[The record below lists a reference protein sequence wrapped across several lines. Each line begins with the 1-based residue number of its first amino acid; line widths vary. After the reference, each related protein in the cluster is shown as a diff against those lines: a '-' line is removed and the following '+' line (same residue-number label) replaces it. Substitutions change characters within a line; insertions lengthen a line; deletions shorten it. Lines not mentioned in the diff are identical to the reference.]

1 MDRFESAFDKHTD
14 LLPKVRALR
23 SKIDEVAFALI
34 QTLET
39 GGKVLLC
46 GNGGSAADAQHI
58 AAELTGRY
66 IAKNRRPLPAVALTT
81 DTSALTAIG
90 NDFGFDQV
98 FSRQVQALATRSD
111 LLFGISTSGNSNNVI
126 EALRAARLIGC
137 RTVAL
142 TGGDG
147 GQCRSEVDI
156 CLAIPSTDT
165 PRVQEMH
172 ILIAHILCDMIDE
185 HFAAK

>member
-1 MDRFESAFDKHTD
+1 MDRFESAFDQHAE

-39 GGKVLLC
+39 GGKILLC

-58 AAELTGRY
+58 SAELTGRY
-66 IAKNRRPLPAVALTT
+66 IAKNRRPLPAIALTT

-90 NDFGFDQV
+90 NDFGFEHV

-111 LLFGISTSGNSNNVI
+111 LLFGISTSGNSANVI
-126 EALRAARLIGC
+126 EALRAARSIGC

-147 GQCRSEVDI
+147 GKCRSEVDI

-165 PRVQEMH
+165 PRIQEMH
-172 ILIAHILCDMIDE
+172 ILIAHILCDMIDQ
-185 HFAAK
+185 HFASK